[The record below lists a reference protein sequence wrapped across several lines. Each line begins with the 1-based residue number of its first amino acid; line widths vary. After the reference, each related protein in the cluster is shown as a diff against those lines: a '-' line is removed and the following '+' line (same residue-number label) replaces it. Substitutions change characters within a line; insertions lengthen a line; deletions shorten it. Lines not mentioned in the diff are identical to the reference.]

1 MPIKSELEHPRPG
14 HAELVAE
21 GTNVRRYQ
29 PQILG
34 DEWQTAQPSLHRA
47 EELGARTWH
56 PLAGLR
62 RRGSGGYVP
71 GGGECAEMV
80 QADRCHVSQQGAQAV
95 DGPAVTGTTK
105 RVPVIDGVAPELSLG
120 AEVVRRHTGNDAWS
134 VARVQQEQLR
144 VGPHIARIRGNEKR
158 QVADQAHA
166 LGMGMVLQALRLTK
180 QQA

>member
-14 HAELVAE
+14 HAEVVAE
-21 GTNVRRYQ
+21 GANIGRDQ

-62 RRGSGGYVP
+62 RRCSGRYVP
-71 GGGECAEMV
+71 GGCESAEMV
-80 QADRCHVSQQGAQAV
+80 QADRVHVSQQGAQAV

-134 VARVQQEQLR
+134 VARVQQEQLW
-144 VGPHIARIRGNEKR
+144 VGPQIARIRGDEKR
-158 QVADQAHA
+158 HVADQAHT
-166 LGMGMVLQALRLTK
+166 LGTGVCL
-180 QQA
+180 

>member
-1 MPIKSELEHPRPG
+1 MGIKSELEEPG
-14 HAELVAE
+14 PGQAGVVAE
-21 GTNVRRYQ
+21 GANIGRDQ

-80 QADRCHVSQQGAQAV
+80 QADRIHVSQQGAQAG

-105 RVPVIDGVAPELSLG
+105 RGPVIDGGAPELSLG
-120 AEVVRRHTGNDAWS
+120 AEVDPKHTGDDAWS

-144 VGPHIARIRGNEKR
+144 
-158 QVADQAHA
+158 
-166 LGMGMVLQALRLTK
+166 
-180 QQA
+180 